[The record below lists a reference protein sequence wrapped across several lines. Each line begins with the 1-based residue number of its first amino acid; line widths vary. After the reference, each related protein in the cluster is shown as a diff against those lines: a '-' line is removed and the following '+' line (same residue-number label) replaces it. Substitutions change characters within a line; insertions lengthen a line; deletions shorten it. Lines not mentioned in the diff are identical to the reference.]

1 MSSGYVSNE
10 YVSDMHYYIAPRP
23 DLGFI
28 IVYEPLRNKGVISI
42 SGAIYDDERDRPVGY
57 FQGSEG
63 VIMPLVARHL
73 SETNLL
79 MGRFDKDTGII
90 CLTWK
95 KHPSRHF
102 LYVSYDYSGVAEPQK
117 VNWLKEGF

>member
-10 YVSDMHYYIAPRP
+10 YVGDMHYYIMPRP
-23 DLGFI
+23 DLGFV

-42 SGAIYDDERDRPVGY
+42 SGAIYDDKHERPIGY
-57 FQGSEG
+57 FQGAEG
-63 VIMPLVARHL
+63 VIMPIDERQP
-73 SETNLL
+73 SESNLL
-79 MGRFDKDTGII
+79 MGKFDKDTGII

-95 KHPSRHF
+95 KHPSHHF
-102 LYVSYDYSGVAEPQK
+102 LYVSYDFTGVSELKK